1 VEILID
7 QINERIGLG
16 LSVIGD
22 ELSDFVQIS
31 LGTGMETNHRHLLRM
46 RPTCLF
52 SSGIQGVG
60 SPLPKPSWMLERSCW
75 SFTALS

>member
-1 VEILID
+1 MEILID

-31 LGTGMETNHRHLLRM
+31 LGTGMETNHRHLLRALGGSVA
-46 RPTCLF
+46 RGLAHAPDLLVLF
-52 SSGIQGVG
+52 RHPGGG
-60 SPLPKPSWMLERSCW
+60 LP
-75 SFTALS
+75 AA